1 MINVVLYQ
9 PEIPQN
15 TGNIVRLCMASG
27 AVLHLIKPYGFV
39 LNEKHLKR
47 AAMDYI
53 LEAEIHEYTCWEE
66 FMATNQPKNIFFLTR
81 YGHRAPGEFR
91 YDELEGDI
99 WLVFGKEST
108 GIPKHILKDHMDHGI
123 RLPMVAEARSLNLSN
138 CVAIMVY
145 EVLRQLDYPG
155 LARDEVLKGPD
166 FVERNQWDEDH

>member
-1 MINVVLYQ
+1 
-9 PEIPQN
+9 
-15 TGNIVRLCMASG
+15 
-27 AVLHLIKPYGFV
+27 
-39 LNEKHLKR
+39 
-47 AAMDYI
+47 
-53 LEAEIHEYTCWEE
+53 
-66 FMATNQPKNIFFLTR
+66 
-81 YGHRAPGEFR
+81 
-91 YDELEGDI
+91 LEGDI

-108 GIPKHILKDHMDHGI
+108 GIPKHILKEHMDHGI